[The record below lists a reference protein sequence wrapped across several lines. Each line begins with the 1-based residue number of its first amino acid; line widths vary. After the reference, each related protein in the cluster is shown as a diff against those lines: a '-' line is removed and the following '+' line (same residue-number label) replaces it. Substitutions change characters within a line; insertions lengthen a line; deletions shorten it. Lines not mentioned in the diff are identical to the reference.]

1 MTEQHEERLAIRTGM
16 LARPLLARRLDGAF
30 GKRLIV
36 VTADAGFG
44 KTSLLRMWAADLEHA
59 WYTLTAADREL
70 ETLVR
75 GVAASVLQALP
86 HLGALSAGA
95 TAEPVDAEAEA
106 AWICRTLATDV
117 AHDFMLV
124 LDDVHELGADT
135 DAAYFVESLCR
146 QASPNVHVVLA
157 SRAEPP
163 FRIERLR
170 GRGEVLELNA
180 RVLAFDTEEVSTLV
194 HAVTGADEM
203 ELVADLVA
211 ATGGWPAAVR
221 LALDSL
227 ENEADPARRTAMFT
241 KAFRPGGDVYAY
253 LAGEALADATEPVR
267 ELLRR
272 LSPFDRISV
281 ELCTAL
287 GVPDTEEAMA
297 ALLKRGLV
305 AELPDGGQMI
315 HALVREFAR
324 LTWPL
329 EADEA
334 RRVHRTAAV

>member
-1 MTEQHEERLAIRTGM
+1 
-16 LARPLLARRLDGAF
+16 
-30 GKRLIV
+30 
-36 VTADAGFG
+36 
-44 KTSLLRMWAADLEHA
+44 
-59 WYTLTAADREL
+59 
-70 ETLVR
+70 
-75 GVAASVLQALP
+75 
-86 HLGALSAGA
+86 
-95 TAEPVDAEAEA
+95 
-106 AWICRTLATDV
+106 
-117 AHDFMLV
+117 
-124 LDDVHELGADT
+124 
-135 DAAYFVESLCR
+135 
-146 QASPNVHVVLA
+146 
-157 SRAEPP
+157 
-163 FRIERLR
+163 
-170 GRGEVLELNA
+170 
-180 RVLAFDTEEVSTLV
+180 
-194 HAVTGADEM
+194 M
-203 ELVADLVA
+203 EIVADLVA

-287 GVPDTEEAMA
+287 GVPDAEEAMA